1 MIDKVVVER
10 AAGQQMDLDT
20 LEMVDT
26 FTTVYEGMGRVQ
38 RRDVQVQSKS
48 PAEHEYSIAAAD
60 VQVPVTAGT
69 GEIVKGDRVTVTAC
83 VLDAALVGAVFTVM
97 GVGGK
102 THATKRILSCE
113 QTT

>member
-1 MIDKVVVER
+1 MIDRVVVER
-10 AAGQQMDLDT
+10 VTSQQVDPDT
-20 LEMVDT
+20 LQMVDV

-60 VQVPVTAGT
+60 VQVPVTLST
-69 GEIVKGDRVTVTAC
+69 GEIVKGDRVTVTGC
-83 VLDAALVGAVFTVM
+83 VLDAALVGSVFTVM
-97 GVGGK
+97 GVAGK
-102 THATKRILSCE
+102 THAMKRVLSCE